1 MPFEEATNE
10 LQATLGIQVSAST
23 VRRLTLQAGAITEQI
38 QTEQS
43 QPQHACSRFPLPHE
57 EPACRLAMSCDG
69 GMVPL
74 RGGVWAEVKTLV
86 IGEVLAQIQQGTTA
100 RTTAHSY
107 FSRMTDAATFADLAS
122 VEIER
127 RGIERAQEV
136 CAVQDGAQW
145 LQGFVDGHRP
155 DAVRIL
161 DFAHAA
167 EYLGQIAE
175 QAQQAGH
182 PLPKQWLSVLLHQLK
197 HHGPNRVL
205 LHLERLK
212 QRRPLS
218 SITDALRY
226 LRKREA
232 QMQYPRFQAEGW
244 PIGSGMVE
252 SAHKIVMQS
261 RLKGAGMH
269 WEPANVNPMLALRDA
284 LRNGRWKETW
294 LQQQQWRKDRRHA
307 LRLQRCE
314 KKRAHLLRAL
324 NEQIV
329 RLCLLLPRSASAS
342 QPPRPKGRTE
352 AQRRWGR
359 QTFSRK
365 ALHLLPAKK

>member
-1 MPFEEATNE
+1 MPFEEAANE
-10 LQATLGIQVSAST
+10 LQATLGLQVSDST
-23 VRRLTLQAGAITEQI
+23 VRRLTLQAGAVTEQI
-38 QTEQS
+38 QTEQA
-43 QPQHACSRFPLPHE
+43 QPQRTSSRFPLPLE
-57 EPACRLAMSCDG
+57 EPSSRLAMSCDG

-86 IGEVLAQIQQGTTA
+86 IGEVLTPSQQETTA

-107 FSRMTDAATFADLAS
+107 FSRMTDATTFADLAC

-127 RGIERAQEV
+127 RGIERAKEV

-145 LQGFVDGHRP
+145 LQGFVDGQRP

-167 EYLGQIAE
+167 QYLGQIAE

-182 PLPKQWLSVLLHQLK
+182 PLPKRWLPVLCHHLK
-197 HHGPNRVL
+197 HHGPSCVL
-205 LHLERLK
+205 AHLERIK
-212 QRRPLS
+212 QRRSLS
-218 SITDALRY
+218 CITDALRY
-226 LRKREA
+226 FRKREA
-232 QMQYPRFQAEGW
+232 QMQYPQFLAEGW
-244 PIGSGMVE
+244 PIGSAMVE
-252 SAHKIVMQS
+252 SAHKIVMQP

-294 LQQQQWRKDRRHA
+294 QQQQQWRKDRRHA
-307 LRLQRCE
+307 LRQKLCE
-314 KKRAHLLRAL
+314 SKRARLLRAL
-324 NEQIV
+324 KEQIV
-329 RLCLLLPRSASAS
+329 RWCLLLPRPTPAS

-352 AQRRWGR
+352 GQRRWGR

-365 ALHLLPAKK
+365 ALHLRSAKI